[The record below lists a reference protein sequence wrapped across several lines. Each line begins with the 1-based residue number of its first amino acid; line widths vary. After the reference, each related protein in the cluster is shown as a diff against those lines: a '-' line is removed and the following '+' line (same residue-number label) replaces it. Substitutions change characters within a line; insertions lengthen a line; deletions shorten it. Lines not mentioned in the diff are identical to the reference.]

1 MVLTY
6 DGQEIATIQ
15 DENIFEQATEMVNQ
29 RMIHDVEG
37 EDTQVEITPSF
48 KLSVVDKNRYSA
60 ASAVCDLIIKQSDGI
75 IEEASGLYVDGELIG
90 AVKSSAD
97 LRYILQN
104 ILNAAKEGDTD
115 AEAAFAQNVETVSG
129 LFPTNSIMTT
139 EEMESLLTGTEKDAV
154 LYTVKAG
161 DTATSIAQDHNL
173 TLTELASINQFSDID
188 VLHEGDLLNI
198 EMAVPKLSVNIMK
211 NQEYDVDIPYK
222 TITQKDDSQYT
233 DYSRSSLQASTA
245 GNTVWTK
252 SLISTALKLN
262 VRT

>member
-1 MVLTY
+1 
-6 DGQEIATIQ
+6 
-15 DENIFEQATEMVNQ
+15 MVNQ

-48 KLSVVDKNRYSA
+48 KLSVVDENRYSA

-211 NQEYDVDIPYK
+211 IRNMTSTFLIKPSHRRTTANIRIIP
-222 TITQKDDSQYT
+222 
-233 DYSRSSLQASTA
+233 RSSLQASTA

>member
-1 MVLTY
+1 FVCGILNIAAPLGALVLLIFTIQYWNSLNYGLVLTY

-48 KLSVVDKNRYSA
+48 KLSVVDENRYSA

-104 ILNAAKEGDTD
+104 ILNAAKEG
-115 AEAAFAQNVETVSG
+115 
-129 LFPTNSIMTT
+129 
-139 EEMESLLTGTEKDAV
+139 
-154 LYTVKAG
+154 
-161 DTATSIAQDHNL
+161 
-173 TLTELASINQFSDID
+173 
-188 VLHEGDLLNI
+188 
-198 EMAVPKLSVNIMK
+198 
-211 NQEYDVDIPYK
+211 
-222 TITQKDDSQYT
+222 
-233 DYSRSSLQASTA
+233 
-245 GNTVWTK
+245 
-252 SLISTALKLN
+252 
-262 VRT
+262 

>member
-1 MVLTY
+1 MWRVKIPKWRSLL
-6 DGQEIATIQ
+6 
-15 DENIFEQATEMVNQ
+15 
-29 RMIHDVEG
+29 
-37 EDTQVEITPSF
+37 PF
-48 KLSVVDKNRYSA
+48 KLSVVDENRYSA

-222 TITQKDDSQYT
+222 DHHTEGRQPIYGLFQGHHCRRQRPATLCGPSHLSQ
-233 DYSRSSLQASTA
+233 R
-245 GNTVWTK
+245 
-252 SLISTALKLN
+252 
-262 VRT
+262 R